1 MMRRAILLRRRI
13 SIKTRYGKEINNGF
27 GSGTR
32 CPVGNLS
39 ELMIIGKALSLEI
52 SPVALSAVR
61 TRILGLEKLLS
72 SSGSVQAQ

>member
-1 MMRRAILLRRRI
+1 MVRRAILLRRRI
-13 SIKTRYGKEINNGF
+13 SIKSRYGKEIDNSF

-61 TRILGLEKLLS
+61 IRNLGLEELRS
-72 SSGSVQAQ
+72 SYGRVQAQ